1 MSMGRPKVYG
11 FCDVLVGKPVQ
22 TLPILVWNRVT
33 RELREYIHLIRWFSI

>member
-1 MSMGRPKVYG
+1 MRHMSMGRPKVYG

-33 RELREYIHLIRWFSI
+33 RELIQWFSI